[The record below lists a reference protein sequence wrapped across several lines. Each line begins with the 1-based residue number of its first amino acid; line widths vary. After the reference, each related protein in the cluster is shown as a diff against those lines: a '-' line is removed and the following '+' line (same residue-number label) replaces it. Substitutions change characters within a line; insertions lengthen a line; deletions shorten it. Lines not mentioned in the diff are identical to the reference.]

1 MLLHLTPTVFCPK
14 RMEVNVITP
23 HTHCVLSQTDGS
35 ECYYTS
41 HPLCFV
47 PNGWNVITPYT
58 HCVLSQT
65 DGSECYYTLH
75 PLCFVPN
82 GWKSM
87 LLHLT
92 PTVFCPKRMEV
103 NVITP
108 HTHCVLSQTDGGQCY
123 YTSHPLCFVPIN
135 GVLLNRLCVWILH
148 QLKTTNFLLFSF
160 IKKKKKEKRLTYFA
174 GRPCVF

>member
-23 HTHCVLSQTDGS
+23 HTHCVLSQTDG
-35 ECYYTS
+35 
-41 HPLCFV
+41 
-47 PNGWNVITPYT
+47 
-58 HCVLSQT
+58 
-65 DGSECYYTLH
+65 
-75 PLCFVPN
+75 
-82 GWKSM
+82 M

-108 HTHCVLSQTDGGQCY
+108 YTHCVLSQTDGSQCY

-148 QLKTTNFLLFSF
+148 QLKKQTKNFLL
-160 IKKKKKEKRLTYFA
+160 I
-174 GRPCVF
+174 